1 MHGLESQ
8 SKAFFPNLPAIKN
21 GAAIVGTRP
30 AAGGERIVLEH
41 AAVFKHFVRFV
52 SLMKHFVSYFR
63 IIMARACSLLIR
75 TGWIDI
81 DKNFISP

>member
-41 AAVFKHFVRFV
+41 VAVFKHFCPFRFT
-52 SLMKHFVSYFR
+52 YETFR
-63 IIMARACSLLIR
+63 IVLSDNNGSSLQPA
-75 TGWIDI
+75 D
-81 DKNFISP
+81 